1 MILCVFITNTHT
13 SINIDIFVGFLVL
26 IDKRYLN
33 MSCKS
38 IKYPECDG
46 CLWHSSIPAKLTP
59 AEFASMTCLHCFCAP
74 CIKLLVQQH
83 ASSKTEAG
91 RMRWFRCPVA
101 SCGLL
106 IQSNQIKE
114 LSGKKLPVPIQYL
127 LKSYGH
133 VSKELTNTQRICKF
147 HIDNYK
153 W

>member
-1 MILCVFITNTHT
+1 
-13 SINIDIFVGFLVL
+13 
-26 IDKRYLN
+26 